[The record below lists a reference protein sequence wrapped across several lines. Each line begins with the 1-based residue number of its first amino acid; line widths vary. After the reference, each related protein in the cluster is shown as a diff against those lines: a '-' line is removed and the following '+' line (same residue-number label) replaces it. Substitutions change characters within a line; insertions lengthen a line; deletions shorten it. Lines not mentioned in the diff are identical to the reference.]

1 MSPRRSA
8 LLKLLLLGAA
18 LSPWLAQAAAEA
30 ASQPAKNAT
39 KIGAKTASSG
49 DGQILLQADLVVYD
63 GDAQTVSAVGHVEIV
78 DQGRILDAD
87 RVTYNQKTDQ
97 VTADGNVSVTD
108 AAGNVAFSNHVV
120 LTDHMRDGVL
130 SGFGALIGK
139 NGRLAAASAERVGGT
154 MVIAHQ
160 TVYSPCKICNQPG
173 QRTPV
178 WQVKSERV
186 VYDQVAHRI
195 HFTDAT
201 IDLFGVPILY
211 TPVLTEPDPTVKYSS
226 GLLAPDIGNSS
237 KIGYFARIPYYI
249 AISPTNDLT
258 VAPQFST
265 LGGELVESEYRARW
279 NNSGMWLQ
287 GSVAYNPDGGLGGGT
302 GPQFYDHLFGSGRF
316 AINDDWRIGFDAELT
331 NNSAYMRFYDISYLD
346 RLVNDL
352 FIEDETGR
360 SRFALTGYYFQGL
373 RATDEQGLIPYVL
386 PQLDYTFMPS
396 SYVAGGRFRFDIN
409 SVSLA
414 RSDGPNSQR
423 LTSEVNW
430 RLPLIFG
437 GGQLWTLIADARGD
451 FFHVDNNDLLD
462 FPNVPDKSR
471 YLARGV
477 PYLELDWRWPFVAN
491 TRNGNSFVLEPVAQ
505 LIAQPYGG
513 NPSGLPIEDA
523 DAFELDDN
531 NLFSVNQLPGYD
543 LVESG
548 PRANIGFIATA
559 IFKGG
564 ELQGELGQTYR
575 LKPDPIFAD
584 FPGETGTASDVI
596 GRVSLKFP
604 HIDFTDRLDFDRG
617 DGALR
622 RHEIYVTGTYGRS
635 SLQIAYVQLPAEDQA
650 LGLPIAEQEALSLTD
665 SQAQVTNLTPVQAL
679 TAGLPARE
687 QINVQGD
694 INFYENWQAFAAVE
708 RDLLAGQML
717 DTEYGLGYEDEC
729 LAISLAYR
737 RKYTFDAIQGVPPS
751 TSVILRFSLKTGDQP
766 VQPFSLFPQNVFS
779 TSHP

>member
-18 LSPWLAQAAAEA
+18 LTPWLAQAAAEA
-30 ASQPAKNAT
+30 ANAPPKPAKPAAAT
-39 KIGAKTASSG
+39 ANS
-49 DGQILLQADLVVYD
+49 QILLQADQVIYD

-87 RVTYNQKTDQ
+87 KVTYNQNTDQ
-97 VTADGNVSVTD
+97 VTADGHVTVTD
-108 AAGNVAFSNHVV
+108 AAGNVAFSDHVV
-120 LTDHMRDGVL
+120 LTDHMRDGAL
-130 SGFGALIGK
+130 QGFGALIGK
-139 NGRLAAASAERVGGT
+139 NGRLAATSAERVGGT

-178 WQVKSERV
+178 WQVKAERV
-186 VYDQVAHRI
+186 VYDQVKHRI

-201 IDLFGVPILY
+201 LDLFGIPILY
-211 TPVLTEPDPTVKYSS
+211 TPVLSEPDPTVKYAS
-226 GLLAPDIGNSS
+226 GLLAPDFGNST
-237 KIGYFARIPYYI
+237 KIGYFARIPYYF

-258 VAPQFST
+258 VAPQIST
-265 LGGELVESEYRARW
+265 QGGELVESEYRARW
-279 NNSGMWLQ
+279 NNGGMWLQ
-287 GSVAYNPDGGLGGGT
+287 GSLAYNPNGGLGGNAGS
-302 GPQFYDHLFGSGRF
+302 QVYDHLFGSGRF
-316 AINDDWRIGFDAELT
+316 ALDNGWANNNGWRAGFDAELT
-331 NNSAYMRFYDISYLD
+331 NNTAYMRFYDISYLD

-352 FIEDETGR
+352 FIENETGR

-373 RATDEQGLIPYVL
+373 RATDVQGTIPYVL
-386 PQLDYTFMPS
+386 PQLDYTFIPS
-396 SYVAGGRFRFDIN
+396 GNVAGGRLRFDIN
-409 SVSLA
+409 SVSLS
-414 RSDGPNSQR
+414 RSSGPDSQR
-423 LTSEVNW
+423 LTTELNW
-430 RLPLIFG
+430 RLPMVFG

-451 FFHVDNNDLLD
+451 VFHIDNNDPVD
-462 FPNVPDKSR
+462 FPGVPDKSR
-471 YLARGV
+471 YVSRGI
-477 PYLELDWRWPFVAN
+477 PYVALDWRWPFIAN
-491 TRNGNSFVLEPVAQ
+491 SKSGNTSYILEPVAQ

-513 NPSGLPIEDA
+513 NPSGLPVEDA
-523 DAFELDDN
+523 DAFEFDDN

-548 PRANIGFIATA
+548 PRANVGFIANA

-564 ELQGELGQTYR
+564 EIQGLVGQTYR
-575 LKPDPIFAD
+575 LKPDPIFGN
-584 FPGETGTASDVI
+584 FEGENGTSSDVI
-596 GRVSLKFP
+596 GRVSVKFP
-604 HIDFTDRLDFDRG
+604 HLNFTDRLDFDRSNG
-617 DGALR
+617 TLQ
-622 RHEIYVTGTYGRS
+622 RHEIYVTGTYDRS
-635 SLQIAYVQLPAEDQA
+635 SLQIAYVQLPAQA
-650 LGLPIAEQEALSLTD
+650 LLLGLPT
-665 SQAQVTNLTPVQAL
+665 
-679 TAGLPARE
+679 RE

-694 INFYENWQAFAAVE
+694 INFYENWQAFAAIE

-766 VQPFSLFPQNVFS
+766 VQPFSLFPQNVFA

>member
-18 LSPWLAQAAAEA
+18 LTPWLAQAAAEA
-30 ASQPAKNAT
+30 ANAPPKSAKPVAAT
-39 KIGAKTASSG
+39 AN
-49 DGQILLQADLVVYD
+49 GQILLQADQVIYD

-87 RVTYNQKTDQ
+87 KVTYNQNTDQ
-97 VTADGNVSVTD
+97 VTADGHVTVTD
-108 AAGNVAFSNHVV
+108 AAGNVAFSDHVV
-120 LTDHMRDGVL
+120 LTDHMRDGAL
-130 SGFGALIGK
+130 QGFGALIGK
-139 NGRLAAASAERVGGT
+139 NGRLAAASAQRVGGT
-154 MVIAHQ
+154 MVIANQ
-160 TVYSPCKICNQPG
+160 TIYSPCKICNQPG

-178 WQVKSERV
+178 WQVKAERV
-186 VYDQVAHRI
+186 VYDQVKHRI

-201 IDLFGVPILY
+201 LDLFGVPILY
-211 TPVLTEPDPTVKYSS
+211 TPVLSEPDPTVKYAS
-226 GLLAPDIGNSS
+226 GLLAPDFGNST
-237 KIGYFARIPYYI
+237 KIGYFARIPYYF

-258 VAPQFST
+258 VAPQIST
-265 LGGELVESEYRARW
+265 QGGELVESEYRARW
-279 NNSGMWLQ
+279 DNGGMWLQ
-287 GSVAYNPDGGLGGGT
+287 GSLAYNPNGGLGGNT
-302 GPQFYDHLFGSGRF
+302 GSQVYDHLFGSGRF
-316 AINDDWRIGFDAELT
+316 ALDNGWANNNGWRAGFDAQLT

-352 FIEDETGR
+352 FIENETGR

-373 RATDEQGLIPYVL
+373 RATDVQGTIPYVL
-386 PQLDYTFMPS
+386 PQLDYTFIPTS
-396 SYVAGGRFRFDIN
+396 KVAGGRFRFDIN

-414 RSDGPNSQR
+414 RSDGPDSQR
-423 LTSEVNW
+423 LTTELNW
-430 RLPLIFG
+430 RLPMVFG

-451 FFHVDNNDLLD
+451 VFHVDNTDPVD

-471 YLARGV
+471 YVSRGI
-477 PYLELDWRWPFVAN
+477 PYVALDWRWPFIAN
-491 TRNGNSFVLEPVAQ
+491 SKSGNTSYILEPVAQ

-513 NPSGLPIEDA
+513 NPVGLPIEDA
-523 DAFELDDN
+523 DAFEFDDN
-531 NLFSVNQLPGYD
+531 NLFSVDQLPGYD

-548 PRANIGFIATA
+548 PRANVGFLANA
-559 IFKGG
+559 IFNGG
-564 ELQGELGQTYR
+564 EIQGLVGQTYR
-575 LKPDPIFAD
+575 LKPDPIFAN
-584 FPGETGTASDVI
+584 FEGENGTSSDVI
-596 GRVSLKFP
+596 GRVSVKFP
-604 HIDFTDRLDFDRG
+604 HINFTDRLDFDRSNG
-617 DGALR
+617 TLQ
-622 RHEIYVTGTYGRS
+622 RHEIYVTGTYDRS
-635 SLQIAYVQLPAEDQA
+635 SLQIAYVQLPAQA
-650 LGLPIAEQEALSLTD
+650 LNLGLPT
-665 SQAQVTNLTPVQAL
+665 
-679 TAGLPARE
+679 RE

-766 VQPFSLFPQNVFS
+766 VQPFSLFPQNVFA